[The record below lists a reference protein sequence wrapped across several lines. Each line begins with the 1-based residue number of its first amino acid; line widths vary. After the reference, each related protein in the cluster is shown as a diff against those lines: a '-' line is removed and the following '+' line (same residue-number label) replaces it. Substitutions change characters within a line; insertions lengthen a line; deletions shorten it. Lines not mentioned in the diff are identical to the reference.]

1 MRKIKLSDMAGT
13 DSYTTE
19 IVTRK
24 EIYRM
29 ITG

>member
-1 MRKIKLSDMAGT
+1 MREKLSDMMGT
-13 DSYTTE
+13 DFYTTE

-24 EIYRM
+24 EIHRV